1 MKVSVKFCG
10 HCAPRMD
17 MWELYEKLQKTCAK
31 LSDKVQFVYYM
42 NDRDADLLLVLNAC
56 QAACAS
62 VDPFDGKM
70 IWVSPGEIDHWPVPE
85 DEMCTALQQL
95 ICKFS

>member
-17 MWELYEKLQKTCAK
+17 MWEFYEQLKETCAAA
-31 LSDKVQFVYYM
+31 SDRIEFSYYM
-42 NDRDADLLLVLNAC
+42 NDPTGEILLVLNAC

-62 VDPFDGKM
+62 VDRFDGKV
-70 IWVSPGEIDHWPVPE
+70 ILVSPGQIDYWPVKE
-85 DEMCTALQQL
+85 DEMCAALYKK
-95 ICKFS
+95 ISE